1 MGTMLQH
8 SDLLIEE
15 FTKALKSAA
24 YFSLENSEIIHEAI
38 QAPHDYPD
46 LPTGMCA
53 VYVFSLRSNT
63 LAPAGPNRVL
73 KVGKA
78 GFNSQARFKYQH
90 YKSDSAT
97 STLAGAI
104 KNNRILWD
112 YIGYDT
118 SSQNLDSWLRANTDR
133 DHFFL
138 SAQRQNILTLLK
150 AYIRGVLGP
159 VYEGSLKGIE

>member
-1 MGTMLQH
+1 MLQNPG
-8 SDLLIEE
+8 LIVEV
-15 FTKALKSAA
+15 FTKALKIAA
-24 YFSLENSEIIHEAI
+24 YFSLEKSEIIHELI
-38 QAPHDYPD
+38 RAPHDYPS
-46 LPTGMCA
+46 LPRGMCA

-63 LAPAGPNRVL
+63 LTPAGPNRVL
-73 KVGKA
+73 KVGKV
-78 GFNSQARFKYQH
+78 GINSHARFKYQH
-90 YKSDSAT
+90 YKFDSAK

-118 SSQNLDSWLRANTDR
+118 SSRDLDSWLRANTDR

-138 SAQRQNILTLLK
+138 SAQRQNILPLLE